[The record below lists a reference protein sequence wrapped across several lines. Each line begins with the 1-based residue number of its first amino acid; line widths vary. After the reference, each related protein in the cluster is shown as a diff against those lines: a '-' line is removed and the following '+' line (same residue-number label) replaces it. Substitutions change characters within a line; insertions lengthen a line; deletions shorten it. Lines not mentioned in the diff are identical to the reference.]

1 MEVSKIKKLIK
12 TKNNK
17 DVKTQIDTIKTTG
30 IILMMV
36 LVALIVAFMFI
47 FYNNYSNRTKTEV
60 DNISTTRITNSSREI
75 KKRVE
80 KQINESY
87 ELLKAYAMSVDHEVL
102 FPSGSTRDQI
112 DENINDTLKSYATL
126 YSGFDE
132 IKIIRQSD
140 CINYGKILYSSKE
153 EFISYIAFASE
164 EGTFDFFYEPSN
176 KKIYFGY
183 SKVFTQDSDITGIYG
198 ETSVENIISTLKTD
212 IYDGVTAIA
221 LIDTETI
228 SNSNVVAFYDNY
240 YKTSTTFK
248 FANFSDMILV
258 YAQEDNVKENINELL
273 IKPGNNIVYLNVE
286 NNDFGSAQIC
296 YISDFIKYS
305 DDDSCS
311 LTLKMALIVPQ
322 SELSYQISSLY
333 RASFVIVAVVLSVSG
348 VSIGLLIIAICNV
361 AIKQKRDASYDDNTG
376 LLNLSSFKRDANI
389 IIHQNPESKFALIY
403 ITIMKYHFLRQI
415 YDAEYIDGLIASVGQ
430 EIKNNFATALNG
442 FADRNKY
449 IILLPYEEKRDIV
462 DKITAFQSYMNI
474 FKYKDIHG
482 VELSYGIKR
491 TSVEE
496 LVSIDKEIESSILA
510 SKSIQYD
517 YTKTNYGFYNAEL
530 DRIEKNNAE
539 VELKGQ
545 QALKDGRF
553 EVFYQL
559 KKDILNDKWIG
570 SEALVRW
577 RDEDGK
583 LIPPGLFIPIFE
595 ENGFVVQIDAY
606 VFENVCKQL
615 RDMLDKGEK
624 VVPVSVNLSKK
635 HFRDLTFINVYE
647 DIVNEYNIPH
657 ELIEFEITE
666 GLLFENINV
675 FKRFIGIAH
684 SRGYKCSM
692 DDFGSGYSSLNI
704 ISELDFDTIKIDQRF
719 FRNSN
724 GFTEESKVIIS
735 SIITLCH
742 KLGKKVIAEGAEE
755 FEQVKFLK
763 ENKCDMIQSYYY
775 SKPIPYNEYKEKLN
789 SEK

>member
-75 KKRVE
+75 KKGIELRIE
-80 KQINESY
+80 ENY
-87 ELLKAYAMSVDHEVL
+87 ELLKNYKASLDRSAVALYDDKL
-102 FPSGSTRDQI
+102 
-112 DENINDTLKSYATL
+112 NDALEL
-126 YSGFDE
+126 YSETYNGFDE
-132 IKIIRQSD
+132 IQVVRERDKK
-140 CINYGKILYSSKE
+140 NESKVYNSLP
-153 EFISYIAFASE
+153 EFKSYIAYAE
-164 EGTFDFFYEPSN
+164 EGTFDFFYESN
-176 KKIYFGY
+176 SNNIYFGY
-183 SKVFTQDSDITGIYG
+183 AAPFENNSDILGIYG
-198 ETSVENIISTLKTD
+198 KTNISTIVKYLETN
-212 IYDGVTAIA
+212 IYDNLTAIT
-221 LIDTETI
+221 LIDVDPTSTNDI
-228 SNSNVVAFYDNY
+228 VAFYDNKNKNSTSLK
-240 YKTSTTFK
+240 YK
-248 FANFSDMILV
+248 NFYEMIVDYSADKSIDQSKIKEIYASNESKILYLDYDSDEYGLTQV
-258 YAQEDNVKENINELL
+258 
-273 IKPGNNIVYLNVE
+273 
-286 NNDFGSAQIC
+286 C
-296 YISDFIKYS
+296 YISDFIGYTS
-305 DDDSCS
+305 ENNNT

-333 RASFVIVAVVLSVSG
+333 RASFVIVAIVLSVSG

-403 ITIMKYHFLRQI
+403 ITIIKYHFLRQI

-462 DKITAFQSYMNI
+462 DKITAFQNYMNV